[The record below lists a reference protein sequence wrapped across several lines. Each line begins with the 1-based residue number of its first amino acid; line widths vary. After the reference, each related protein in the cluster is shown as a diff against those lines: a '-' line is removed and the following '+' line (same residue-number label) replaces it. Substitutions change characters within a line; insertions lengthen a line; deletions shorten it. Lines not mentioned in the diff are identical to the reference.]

1 MSKAPGVAIYVSK
14 GGDVELNVGLDQ
26 ETVWLSQKQMAHL
39 FNKDI
44 KTVNQHIKHIYEEM
58 ELEKLSTISKSKIV
72 QNEGGRKVSREVKV
86 YNLDVIISVGYRV
99 KSKEGTQF
107 RIWATKIL
115 RDYLMKGYTLNK
127 KMLAEK
133 GIKELEKSMELIQKT
148 LLKQDFVSDL
158 GKSAIKIVTEYAKSW
173 SLLLAYDED
182 QLRIP
187 KSSITEHKKLSYKS
201 ALNAVNTLKQS
212 LIAKNEAS
220 SLFGNEMAHGLQS
233 ILGNIEQTFG
243 GKYLYPSI
251 EEKAAHLLYFIIKDH
266 PFTDGNKRIG
276 SLLFL
281 CYLNLQ
287 EIELSLNENGIV
299 ALALLVAESNPDQ
312 KDLLVKLITN
322 LIINTDELSY

>member
-1 MSKAPGVAIYVSK
+1 MSKVPGVAIYASK
-14 GGDVELNVGLDQ
+14 GGEVELSVALDQ
-26 ETVWLSQKQMAHL
+26 ETVWLSQKQMANL

-44 KTVNQHIKHIYEEM
+44 KTVNQHIRHIYEER
-58 ELEKLSTISKSKIV
+58 ELEKQLTISKSEIV
-72 QNEGGRKVSREVKV
+72 QNEGGREVSREVKV

-115 RDYLMKGYTLNK
+115 RDHLIKGYSLNQK
-127 KMLAEK
+127 LLAEK
-133 GIKELEKSMELIQKT
+133 GLKELEQSMALMQKT
-148 LLKQDFVSDL
+148 LLQQDLVSDL
-158 GKSAIKIVTEYAKSW
+158 GKSTIKIVTEYAKSW
-173 SLLLAYDED
+173 RLLLAYDEE
-182 QLRIP
+182 QLSIP
-187 KSSITEHKKLSYKS
+187 KSSIKEHKELSYKNS
-201 ALNAVNTLKQS
+201 LNALNTLKQS
-212 LIAKNEAS
+212 LILKNEAS
-220 SLFGNEMAHGLQS
+220 LLFGNEIAHGLQS

-243 GKYLYPSI
+243 GEYLYPSI

-322 LIINTDELSY
+322 LIINTDELS

>member
-1 MSKAPGVAIYVSK
+1 MSKVPGVAIYASK
-14 GGDVELNVGLDQ
+14 GGEVELSVALDQ
-26 ETVWLSQKQMAHL
+26 ETVWLSQKQMANL

-44 KTVNQHIKHIYEEM
+44 KTVNQHIRHIYEER
-58 ELEKLSTISKSKIV
+58 ELEKQSTISKSEIV
-72 QNEGGRKVSREVKV
+72 QNEGGREVSREVKV

-115 RDYLMKGYTLNK
+115 RDYLIKGYSLNK
-127 KMLAEK
+127 KLLAEK
-133 GIKELEKSMELIQKT
+133 GMEEIEQSMALVQKT
-148 LLKQDFVSDL
+148 LLQQDLVGDL
-158 GKSAIKIVTEYAKSW
+158 ANSAIKIVIEYAKSW
-173 SLLLAYDED
+173 RLLLAYDED
-182 QLRIP
+182 KLSIP
-187 KSSITEHKKLSYKS
+187 KSSITDHKKLSYKN
-201 ALNAVNTLKQS
+201 ALNAVYALKQNLMS
-212 LIAKNEAS
+212 KNEAS
-220 SLFGNEMAHGLQS
+220 SLFGNEVSHGLQS

-243 GKYLYPSI
+243 GEYLYPSI

-322 LIINTDELSY
+322 LIINTDELS